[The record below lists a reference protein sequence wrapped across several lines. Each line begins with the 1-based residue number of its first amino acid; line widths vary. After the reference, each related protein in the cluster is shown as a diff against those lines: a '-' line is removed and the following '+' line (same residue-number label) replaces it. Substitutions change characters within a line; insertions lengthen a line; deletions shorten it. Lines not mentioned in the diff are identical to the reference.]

1 MQNPYIRKMY
11 KAMIFDDEASASAV
25 LKLMINRYIPRINEI
40 RIANNFDA
48 AMQMLED
55 FKPDL
60 LFLDIMMPGKTG
72 FEFLSSLQ
80 AIDFDIIFTTASD
93 EFAIRAIRFSALDYL
108 LKPINAEELK
118 QAFARFLEKREKS
131 QTSTALLS
139 NLLENID
146 EQKEGN
152 FKLAIPTTTGA
163 VFVKISEIVRL
174 EGDSN
179 YTHFYFSNGKKHLSA
194 KTIKEYEE
202 ILIHHD
208 FIRLHKSHL
217 VNVTFIKN
225 IANEGKVTLE
235 DGAVIPVSRQR
246 KKEVFEKLKFSGGG
260 K

>member
-80 AIDFDIIFTTASD
+80 EIDFDIIFTTASD

-108 LKPINAEELK
+108 LKPI
-118 QAFARFLEKREKS
+118 
-131 QTSTALLS
+131 
-139 NLLENID
+139 D
-146 EQKEGN
+146 
-152 FKLAIPTTTGA
+152 
-163 VFVKISEIVRL
+163 IVDL
-174 EGDSN
+174 QN
-179 YTHFYFSNGKKHLSA
+179 
-194 KTIKEYEE
+194 
-202 ILIHHD
+202 
-208 FIRLHKSHL
+208 
-217 VNVTFIKN
+217 
-225 IANEGKVTLE
+225 
-235 DGAVIPVSRQR
+235 
-246 KKEVFEKLKFSGGG
+246 
-260 K
+260 